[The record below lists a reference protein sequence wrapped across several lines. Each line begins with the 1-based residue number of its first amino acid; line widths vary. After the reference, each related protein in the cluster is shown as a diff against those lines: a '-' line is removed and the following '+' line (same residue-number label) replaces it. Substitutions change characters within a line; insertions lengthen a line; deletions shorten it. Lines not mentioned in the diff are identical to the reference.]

1 MGNVNIKTQKV
12 SKYLEETMDISTQ
25 LKRIRQEMGKTQKE
39 LASELGLP
47 QQTWANYETGRSE
60 PAMEIIFKLSEM
72 GYTIHGFDGSAGE
85 AIRETA
91 KKTGL
96 SEEEVK
102 RQAIE
107 HLHKLAETYPSD
119 TPIDEL
125 PKPEY
130 TKPSQPFDVFR
141 LRHGTGVTVQ
151 ARETDLDALVLLP
164 VFSQT
169 ASAGPGQ
176 TETQLQE
183 IDKYIPIV
191 LDMLGGASPSH
202 CGIVRVVG
210 DSMTD
215 MNLFNGDFAIFD
227 RTQTEGDGVYV
238 ISISGDVRVKHIE
251 YRPIERKIVISSDN
265 AKRYPNPEIITY
277 EQAENLL
284 RIHGKVISWLHK
296 NPY

>member
-1 MGNVNIKTQKV
+1 MGLNQTEMAK
-12 SKYLEETMDISTQ
+12 KY
-25 LKRIRQEMGKTQKE
+25 G
-39 LASELGLP
+39 LA
-47 QQTWANYETGRSE
+47 QRTWSSYETGRSN
-60 PAMEIIFKLSEM
+60 PPMEILFKLAEE
-72 GYTIHGFDGSAGE
+72 GYTIQGLSEGAASD
-85 AIRETA
+85 AIQNI
-91 KKTGL
+91 KKETGL
-96 SEEEVK
+96 SE
-102 RQAIE
+102 
-107 HLHKLAETYPSD
+107 AEIHTQRFNQLRDLPPD
-119 TPIDEL
+119 TEEL
-125 PKPEY
+125 PDPEY
-130 TKPSQPFDVFR
+130 TKPSQPFDIFR
-141 LRHGTGVTVQ
+141 MRHGTGVTIQ
-151 ARETDLDALVLLP
+151 AKETDLDALVLLP

-176 TETQLQE
+176 TDTQLQE

-238 ISISGDVRVKHIE
+238 ISIGGDVRVKHIE